1 MRILLIEDEKQLAK
15 EIKAFLRD
23 EGYIVDHSERHADA
37 SENIAINTYDF
48 ILLDLGLPDG
58 DGMGLLTEIQKAQPH
73 AVTIILTARTEVNDR
88 VLGLEK
94 GADDYLAKPFSLLEL
109 KARMAAI
116 LRRKSGWNREEI
128 NIGSFKLDLGSRKVI
143 FGESEINLT
152 KKEFNVLHFLILHK
166 NRVINRYQLSEH
178 LWGDHIEDDYQSNF
192 IDVHIKNIRKKLGE
206 FGDVSWL
213 ETIRG
218 IGYKIKAQ

>member
-15 EIKAFLRD
+15 EVKAFLRE
-23 EGYIVDHSERHADA
+23 EGYILDHAERLADA
-37 SENIAINTYDF
+37 SENIAVNTYDF

-58 DGMGLLTEIQKAQPH
+58 DGMNLLPEIRKSQPNV
-73 AVTIILTARTEVNDR
+73 VTIILTARTEVNDR
-88 VLGLEK
+88 VSGLEN
-94 GADDYLAKPFSLLEL
+94 GADDYLPKPFSLLEL
-109 KARMAAI
+109 KARMTAI

-152 KKEFNVLHFLILHK
+152 KKEFNVLHFLLIHK

-206 FGDVSWL
+206 FGDVAWL